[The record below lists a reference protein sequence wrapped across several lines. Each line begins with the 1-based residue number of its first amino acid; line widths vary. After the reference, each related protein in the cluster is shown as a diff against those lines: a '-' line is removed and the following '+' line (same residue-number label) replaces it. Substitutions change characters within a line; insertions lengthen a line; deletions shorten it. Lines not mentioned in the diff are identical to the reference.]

1 MNEMMKNQIMY
12 GSYPSLNNVVDHTA
26 NFFVHE
32 IEVGRGDD
40 SDENDCPNWI
50 AIKEKVRGRC

>member
-1 MNEMMKNQIMY
+1 MMKNQIMY

-40 SDENDCPNWI
+40 CDENDCPNLI